1 MNGHLTAEKGTPVVF
16 LIVHIG
22 SCCELMISVM
32 HDLEINFNNLTSDV
46 VLNCHVIEAW
56 IRLRDESFST
66 GNKVQK
72 YDL

>member
-46 VLNCHVIEAW
+46 VLNCHVIEA
-56 IRLRDESFST
+56 
-66 GNKVQK
+66 
-72 YDL
+72 